1 MVLSG
6 WRIGFRGRK
15 FSQLLMSKKFS
26 AQIRGNRYFRRIR
39 SYQMWFIGNPHCEVL
54 MWEILLLAHGPT
66 KDLGKSDTTM
76 GFPQSIHRQWLPQRR
91 TFETLLSVALGGGC
105 REDLAGHRKTTPQNS
120 QNYCIWNKPLA
131 FIFIF
136 LRQQKTAGYIRQ
148 SLPTNSFAWTRLAP
162 NLSHLLRPSIQ

>member
-1 MVLSG
+1 MSCIKIPFLNFNFTFLIEIASGTSMVLSG

-105 REDLAGHRKTTPQNS
+105 REDLAGRQHRRTRRTIVYETNRWPSFSFSYDSRKL
-120 QNYCIWNKPLA
+120 LA
-131 FIFIF
+131 I
-136 LRQQKTAGYIRQ
+136 
-148 SLPTNSFAWTRLAP
+148 
-162 NLSHLLRPSIQ
+162 